1 MDLCSLFDPS
11 WSSRNAILCLF
22 DVSGV
27 SLSQYL
33 EGDGGVPGSLVYKEC
48 QSQDAG
54 SLLEKGQSQAS
65 LRPVSGQ
72 SQASPRPV
80 SGQSQAIHRYS
91 QSQASL
97 RPVSGQSEVSQMSVR
112 GESQVIRRP

>member
-48 QSQDAG
+48 QSQDAVIIVG
-54 SLLEKGQSQAS
+54 VSEYSVLESIMSDVRSQRIQLIMVKAHCWKKDSLRPVSGQSQAS

-72 SQASPRPV
+72 SQASLSPV
-80 SGQSQAIHRYS
+80 
-91 QSQASL
+91 
-97 RPVSGQSEVSQMSVR
+97 
-112 GESQVIRRP
+112 

>member
-33 EGDGGVPGSLVYKEC
+33 EGDGGVPGSIVYKEC
-48 QSQDAG
+48 QSQDADIIVSVSVSFPSSRFYRQG
-54 SLLEKGQSQAS
+54 RYCQLNPKPAVNVQLPKHRELISLNVLLK
-65 LRPVSGQ
+65 
-72 SQASPRPV
+72 
-80 SGQSQAIHRYS
+80 IN
-91 QSQASL
+91 
-97 RPVSGQSEVSQMSVR
+97 
-112 GESQVIRRP
+112 